1 MTREEA
7 IKYLSEELEKTKE
20 VVALTERD
28 FVVSESV
35 WHTETAAFKLAIA
48 ALREQENPTSCNKV
62 SNKEKMLESN
72 RICSGCRWKGVRHQR
87 CSCCCRNLYL
97 KDNYE
102 EEV

>member
-7 IKYLSEELEKTKE
+7 IEVLKNTEDNINYDTKREEIYFTHKWVGAYEM
-20 VVALTERD
+20 
-28 FVVSESV
+28 
-35 WHTETAAFKLAIA
+35 AIA

-102 EEV
+102 EDA